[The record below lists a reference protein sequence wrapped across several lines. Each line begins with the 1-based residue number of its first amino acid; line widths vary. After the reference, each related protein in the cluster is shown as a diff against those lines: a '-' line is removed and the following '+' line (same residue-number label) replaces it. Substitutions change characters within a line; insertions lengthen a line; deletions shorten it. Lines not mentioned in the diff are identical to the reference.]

1 MQVPQNQFP
10 SFFPNMCF
18 YEMFRFECGDWKW
31 GNFKQHCNKEY
42 RMGETCGMKL
52 VLETYSQPS
61 KCRLCEKYHTKLRKR
76 EAECDRIK
84 RWQSEGKNP
93 ASVEK
98 AYANVTQLD
107 DEINALYSEI
117 HKRRTNITSQRAPD
131 YNYSQYASY

>member
-1 MQVPQNQFP
+1 
-10 SFFPNMCF
+10 MCF

-52 VLETYSQPS
+52 VLETFEQPN

-76 EAECDRIK
+76 EAECTRIK
-84 RWQSEGKNP
+84 RWESESKNP

-98 AYANVTQLD
+98 AYQNIRSLD
-107 DEINALYSEI
+107 AEIQSLYGEI
-117 HKRRTNITSQRAPD
+117 TTRRTNISGSRASNQD
-131 YNYSQYASY
+131 YYSAGYNYA